1 MGLTTEAASTGAGG
15 TGRRAALG
23 ASAPRVPGARGR
35 ARAGPGGRTEPV
47 CHVSGGPIEAGGAP
61 AGPGQAG
68 VPGRPRGGRHP
79 LSPPGGP
86 DSPRLGVAGAAGSS
100 ALPPACSGAPA
111 GMEAPAGSEAPAG
124 IPQGLPLEAASFLGS
139 DWPRPR
145 ACKFG
150 LCSRTAQ
157 APATFCLPE
166 PAVMLFELLSNCSP
180 VSHMEKIETLIY
192 LFVLQL
198 ALAASLLCSPGI
210 PSHTLELKIN
220 SFYLGRASNGVLIC
234 SEYRSKA
241 RAERQQTGGEAAK
254 ASAWEG
260 RGGGPWPSEAGQ
272 AQHGHSPVGT
282 PTLRPGRGHPR
293 SLDLRLPLVSSLW
306 LRVSWKRR
314 S

>member
-1 MGLTTEAASTGAGG
+1 
-15 TGRRAALG
+15 
-23 ASAPRVPGARGR
+23 
-35 ARAGPGGRTEPV
+35 
-47 CHVSGGPIEAGGAP
+47 
-61 AGPGQAG
+61 
-68 VPGRPRGGRHP
+68 
-79 LSPPGGP
+79 
-86 DSPRLGVAGAAGSS
+86 
-100 ALPPACSGAPA
+100 
-111 GMEAPAGSEAPAG
+111 
-124 IPQGLPLEAASFLGS
+124 
-139 DWPRPR
+139 
-145 ACKFG
+145 
-150 LCSRTAQ
+150 
-157 APATFCLPE
+157 
-166 PAVMLFELLSNCSP
+166 MLFELLSNCSP

-220 SFYLGRASNGVLIC
+220 SFYLGRASNGVLIW

-241 RAERQQTGGEAAK
+241 RARRQQTGGEAAK

-260 RGGGPWPSEAGQ
+260 RGGGLWPSTGPCACPSEAGQ

-293 SLDLRLPLVSSLW
+293 SLDLRLPLVSSVW

>member
-1 MGLTTEAASTGAGG
+1 
-15 TGRRAALG
+15 
-23 ASAPRVPGARGR
+23 
-35 ARAGPGGRTEPV
+35 
-47 CHVSGGPIEAGGAP
+47 
-61 AGPGQAG
+61 
-68 VPGRPRGGRHP
+68 
-79 LSPPGGP
+79 
-86 DSPRLGVAGAAGSS
+86 
-100 ALPPACSGAPA
+100 
-111 GMEAPAGSEAPAG
+111 
-124 IPQGLPLEAASFLGS
+124 
-139 DWPRPR
+139 
-145 ACKFG
+145 
-150 LCSRTAQ
+150 
-157 APATFCLPE
+157 
-166 PAVMLFELLSNCSP
+166 MLFELLSNCSP

-220 SFYLGRASNGVLIC
+220 SFYLGRASNGVLIW

-241 RAERQQTGGEAAK
+241 RAGRQQTGGEAAK

-282 PTLRPGRGHPR
+282 PTLRPGRGQPR